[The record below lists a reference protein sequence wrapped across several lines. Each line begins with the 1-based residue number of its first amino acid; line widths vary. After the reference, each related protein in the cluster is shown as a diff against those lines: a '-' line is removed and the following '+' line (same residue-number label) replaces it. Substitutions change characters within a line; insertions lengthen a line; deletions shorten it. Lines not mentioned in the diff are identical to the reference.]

1 MNTEQQERLLLREE
15 LLEIITAVWFDI
27 DHRAGAGASA
37 FFAPDGELR
46 FDASRPFRGAAEID
60 AVYANR
66 AARGPRV
73 SRHVVTNLHITAV
86 EADRV
91 SAVSMVILFAEDGE
105 SPRPT
110 TTPAAV
116 GDVIDVF
123 ERHDGRW
130 LIRSRHCQNHFI
142 APTTVLAVP
151 TK

>member
-1 MNTEQQERLLLREE
+1 MNAQQHGWPSLREE
-15 LLEIITAVWFDI
+15 LLEIVTAVWFDI

-37 FFAPDGELR
+37 FFAPNGELR
-46 FDASRPFRGAAEID
+46 FAASRPFRGAAEID
-60 AVYANR
+60 AVYADR

-73 SRHVVTNLHITAV
+73 SRHVVTNLHVTAV

-91 SAVSMVILFAEDGE
+91 SAVSTVILFAEDGE
-105 SPRPT
+105 APRPT

-116 GDVIDVF
+116 GDVLDVF

-130 LIRSRHCQNHFI
+130 LIRSRHIENLFI

-151 TK
+151 TQ